1 MGILLLQ
8 VKLIKKGAEADIY
21 LIPWHGKNAISKIR
35 KVKRYR
41 NRYLDDNIRKKRT
54 IHEANML
61 SNVKKFGINT
71 PFLYFMDPVQAEIIM
86 EYIQG
91 TNVKDI
97 LSDNIAFNI
106 GKYVATLH
114 DNNIIHG
121 DLTTSNF
128 IIKDN
133 CLFLIDFGLSYFSE
147 RIEDKAVDL
156 RLFKEVLSSAHI
168 DLFKEAYESFIKG
181 YSSSTKNNINKILR
195 VVGEI
200 EKRGRYS

>member
-21 LIPWHGKNAISKIR
+21 LIHWHGKDAISKIR
-35 KVKRYR
+35 KVKSYR

-61 SNVKKFGINT
+61 SNVKKFGITT

-91 TNVKDI
+91 TNVKDV
-97 LSDNIAFNI
+97 LSDSIAFKI
-106 GKYVATLH
+106 GRYVAILH
-114 DNNIIHG
+114 DNNVIHG

-133 CLFLIDFGLSYFSE
+133 SLFLIDFGLSFFSE

-168 DLFKEAYESFIKG
+168 DLFKEAYESFITG

>member
-21 LIPWHGKNAISKIR
+21 LIPWYGKEAISKIR
-35 KVKRYR
+35 KVKGYR
-41 NRYLDDNIRKKRT
+41 NKYLDDNIRKKRT

-71 PFLYFMDPVQAEIIM
+71 PFLYFIDPPQAEIIM

-91 TNVKDI
+91 NNVKDI
-97 LSDNIAFNI
+97 LSNNLAFNI
-106 GKYVATLH
+106 GRYVAVLH
-114 DNNIIHG
+114 NNNVIHG

-133 CLFLIDFGLSYFSE
+133 SLFLIDFGLSFFSE

-168 DLFKEAYESFIKG
+168 DLFEEAYQSFITG
-181 YSSSTKNNINKILR
+181 YSSNTKNNLNKILR

>member
-21 LIPWHGKNAISKIR
+21 LIPWYGKEAISKIR
-35 KVKRYR
+35 KVKGYR
-41 NRYLDDNIRKKRT
+41 NKYLDDNIRKKRT

-91 TNVKDI
+91 NNVKDI
-97 LSDNIAFNI
+97 LSNNLAFNI
-106 GKYVATLH
+106 GRYVAVLH
-114 DNNIIHG
+114 NNNVIHG

-133 CLFLIDFGLSYFSE
+133 SLFLIDFGLSFFSE

-168 DLFKEAYESFIKG
+168 DLFEEAYQSFITG
-181 YSSSTKNNINKILR
+181 YSSNTKNNLNKILR

>member
-21 LIPWHGKNAISKIR
+21 LTSWYGKEAISKIR
-35 KVKRYR
+35 KVKEYR
-41 NRYLDDNIRKKRT
+41 NKYLDENIRKKRT
-54 IHEANML
+54 INEANML

-86 EYIQG
+86 EYIEG
-91 TNVKDI
+91 NNVKDI
-97 LSDNIAFNI
+97 LSNNLAFNI
-106 GKYVATLH
+106 GKYVAILH
-114 DNNIIHG
+114 NNNVIHG

-128 IIKDN
+128 ILKDN
-133 CLFLIDFGLSYFSE
+133 SLFVIDFGLSFFSE

-168 DLFKEAYESFIKG
+168 DLFEEAYQSFITG
-181 YSSSTKNNINKILR
+181 YSANTKNNINKILR

>member
-21 LIPWHGKNAISKIR
+21 LIPWYGKEAISKIR
-35 KVKRYR
+35 KVKGYR
-41 NRYLDDNIRKKRT
+41 NKYLDDNIRKKRT

-71 PFLYFMDPVQAEIIM
+71 PFLYFMDPAQAEIIM

-91 TNVKDI
+91 NNVKDI
-97 LSDNIAFNI
+97 LSNNLAFNI
-106 GKYVATLH
+106 GRYVAVLH
-114 DNNIIHG
+114 NNNVIHG

-133 CLFLIDFGLSYFSE
+133 SLFLIDFGLSFFSE

-168 DLFKEAYESFIKG
+168 DLFEEAYQSFITG
-181 YSSSTKNNINKILR
+181 YSSNTKNNINKILR